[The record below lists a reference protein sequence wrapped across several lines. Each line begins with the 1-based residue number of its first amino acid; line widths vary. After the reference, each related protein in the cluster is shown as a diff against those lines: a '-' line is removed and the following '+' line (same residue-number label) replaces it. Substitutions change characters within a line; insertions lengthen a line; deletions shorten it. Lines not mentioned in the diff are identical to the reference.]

1 MKLVALAAVTNMGA
15 AMAFSVEQNFLTVA
29 GVLLT
34 TVGVVVSFLNWLDK
48 RIDKKIKDYADKVT
62 LQFDNVLL
70 EVRHVKELLN
80 GETSDTMP
88 VPPRRA
94 GHKG

>member
-1 MKLVALAAVTNMGA
+1 MKLVALAAATNMGA

-34 TVGVVVSFLNWLDK
+34 TVGVVVSFLSWLDK
-48 RIDKKIKDYADKVT
+48 RIDKKVNDYAKQVT
-62 LQFDNVLL
+62 LQFENVML
-70 EVRHVKELLN
+70 ELRHVKELLN
-80 GETSDTMP
+80 GEASDTMP